1 MSKIRIPEG
10 RARVNAKIWTS
21 SATMELTGASLSEE
35 RAMLIY
41 LLTVGSDRLR
51 PLVEVYKERERQRNE
66 KGYDASHD
74 DAHKAGELANAAACY
89 AMKVDSFGLSSE
101 IHSHLWPEGWDAPKP
116 GDTRRQELIKAC
128 ALLLAEMERLDRAEE
143 QG

>member
-51 PLVEVYKERERQRNE
+51 PLVEIYKERERQRNE
-66 KGYDASHD
+66 KGYDANHD

-89 AMKVDSFGLSSE
+89 AIPANDRKVLE
-101 IHSHLWPEGWDAPKP
+101 IHENLWPQDWDAPKP
-116 GDTRRQELIKAC
+116 GDTRRQELIKAI
-128 ALLLAEMERLDRAEE
+128 ALLLAEVERLDRAEE